1 VGRQEAP
8 FSLPNPHEGSGDE
21 RRGSHGCRSVA
32 KVFEQPSTSGG
43 LRHPARVLAAA
54 FGPLRSPS
62 SLARAD
68 LLSPRRFRKTRRFIA
83 YVPWLIY
90 QIVLA
95 NLHVAYL
102 ILRPGAIDP
111 QVVRFKTK
119 LKSEFSMVT
128 LGNSITLTPG
138 TITMDI
144 VDGEFFVHAL
154 SKKVA
159 DDLRGGEMERRVAH
173 VFLED
178 EDA

>member
-1 VGRQEAP
+1 MAVDRSQGPSNNLRRMAV
-8 FSLPNPHEGSGDE
+8 FAILFAFWLLLSGHYDLFHLSLGLICSLLVASV
-21 RRGSHGCRSVA
+21 SH
-32 KVFEQPSTSGG
+32 
-43 LRHPARVLAAA
+43 
-54 FGPLRSPS
+54 
-62 SLARAD
+62 D
-68 LLSPRRFRKTRRFIA
+68 LLIENINGTNRIRKTRRFIS

-102 ILRPGAIDP
+102 ILNPKVIDP
-111 QVVRFKTK
+111 RIVRFKTR
-119 LKSEFSMVT
+119 LKSQFSMVT

-144 VDGEFFVHAL
+144 VDGEFYVHAL

-159 DDLRGGEMERRVAH
+159 DDLLSGEMERRVAH

>member
-1 VGRQEAP
+1 MAVDRSQGPSNNLRRLAV
-8 FSLPNPHEGSGDE
+8 FVILFAFWLLLSG
-21 RRGSHGCRSVA
+21 HY
-32 KVFEQPSTSGG
+32 
-43 LRHPARVLAAA
+43 
-54 FGPLRSPS
+54 
-62 SLARAD
+62 D
-68 LLSPRRFRKTRRFIA
+68 LLHLSLGLICCLLVAFVSHDLLIENISGHRRTRKTLRFFF

-102 ILRPGAIDP
+102 IVNPRAIDP
-111 QVVRFKTK
+111 RIVRFKTK

-159 DDLRGGEMERRVAH
+159 DDLLGGEMERRVAH

>member
-1 VGRQEAP
+1 MAVDRSQGPSNNLRRLAV
-8 FSLPNPHEGSGDE
+8 FVILFAFWLLLSGHYDFFHLSLGLICSLLVAFL
-21 RRGSHGCRSVA
+21 SH
-32 KVFEQPSTSGG
+32 
-43 LRHPARVLAAA
+43 
-54 FGPLRSPS
+54 
-62 SLARAD
+62 D
-68 LLSPRRFRKTRRFIA
+68 LLIENISAPKRLRKTRRFVS

-102 ILRPGAIDP
+102 ILDPKAIDP
-111 QVVRFKTK
+111 RIVRFKTR
-119 LKSEFSMVT
+119 LKSQFSMVT

-144 VDGEFFVHAL
+144 IDGEFYVHAL

-159 DDLRGGEMERRVAH
+159 DDLLSGEMERRVAH
-173 VFLED
+173 VYLED

>member
-1 VGRQEAP
+1 MASDRSERSSDNLRRLAVFVILFP
-8 FSLPNPHEGSGDE
+8 FWLLLSSHHDLFHLSLGLICCLLVAFV
-21 RRGSHGCRSVA
+21 SH
-32 KVFEQPSTSGG
+32 
-43 LRHPARVLAAA
+43 
-54 FGPLRSPS
+54 
-62 SLARAD
+62 D
-68 LLSPRRFRKTRRFIA
+68 LLIEEISGSKRITKTRRFVF

-102 ILRPGAIDP
+102 ILNPRAIDP
-111 QVVRFKTK
+111 RIVRFKTR
-119 LKSEFSMVT
+119 LKSQFSMVT

-144 VDGEFFVHAL
+144 VDGEFVVHAL

-159 DDLRGGEMERRVAH
+159 DDLLSGEMERRVAH
-173 VFLED
+173 VFFED

>member
-1 VGRQEAP
+1 MAVDRSQRPSNNLRRLAVFLILFAFWLLLSGHYDL
-8 FSLPNPHEGSGDE
+8 FHLSLGLICSLLVTFV
-21 RRGSHGCRSVA
+21 SH
-32 KVFEQPSTSGG
+32 
-43 LRHPARVLAAA
+43 
-54 FGPLRSPS
+54 
-62 SLARAD
+62 D
-68 LLSPRRFRKTRRFIA
+68 LLIENISGSKRIRKTRRFLS

-102 ILRPGAIDP
+102 ILNPKAIDP
-111 QVVRFKTK
+111 RIVRFKTR
-119 LKSEFSMVT
+119 LKSQFSMVT

-144 VDGEFFVHAL
+144 IDGEFHVHAL

-159 DDLRGGEMERRVAH
+159 DDLLSGEMERRVAH
-173 VFLED
+173 VYLED

>member
-1 VGRQEAP
+1 MAVDRSQGLSNHLRRLAV
-8 FSLPNPHEGSGDE
+8 FAILFAFWLLLSGHYDLFHLSLGLICSLL
-21 RRGSHGCRSVA
+21 VA
-32 KVFEQPSTSGG
+32 FVS
-43 LRHPARVLAAA
+43 
-54 FGPLRSPS
+54 
-62 SLARAD
+62 AD
-68 LLSPRRFRKTRRFIA
+68 LLIENIGGSHRIKKTRRFIF

-95 NLHVAYL
+95 NFHVAYL
-102 ILRPGAIDP
+102 ILKPSAIDP
-111 QVVRFKTK
+111 RIIRFKTK
-119 LKSEFSMVT
+119 LKTEFSMVT

-144 VDGEFFVHAL
+144 VDGEFYVHAL

-159 DDLRGGEMERRVAH
+159 DDLLGGEMERRVAH

>member
-1 VGRQEAP
+1 MAVDRSQGPSNNLRRLAV
-8 FSLPNPHEGSGDE
+8 FVILFVFWLFLSGHYDLFHLSLGLICSLLVAFV
-21 RRGSHGCRSVA
+21 SH
-32 KVFEQPSTSGG
+32 
-43 LRHPARVLAAA
+43 
-54 FGPLRSPS
+54 
-62 SLARAD
+62 D
-68 LLSPRRFRKTRRFIA
+68 LLIENIRGPKRVRKTRRFIS

-102 ILRPGAIDP
+102 ILSPKAIDP
-111 QVVRFKTK
+111 RIVRFKTR

-144 VDGEFFVHAL
+144 VNGEFYVHAL

-159 DDLRGGEMERRVAH
+159 DDLLGGEMERRVAH

>member
-1 VGRQEAP
+1 MAVDRSQGPSNNLRRLAV
-8 FSLPNPHEGSGDE
+8 FVILFAFWLLLSGHYDLFHLSLGLICSLL
-21 RRGSHGCRSVA
+21 VA
-32 KVFEQPSTSGG
+32 FV
-43 LRHPARVLAAA
+43 
-54 FGPLRSPS
+54 S
-62 SLARAD
+62 SD
-68 LLSPRRFRKTRRFIA
+68 LLIEEISGSNRIRKTLRFIA

-90 QIVLA
+90 QVVLA

-102 ILRPGAIDP
+102 IVNPRAIDP
-111 QVVRFKTK
+111 RVVRFKTK
-119 LKSEFSMVT
+119 LRSEFSMVT

-159 DDLRGGEMERRVAH
+159 DDLLGGEMERRIAH
-173 VFLED
+173 VFMED

>member
-1 VGRQEAP
+1 MAVDRSQGPSNNLRRLAV
-8 FSLPNPHEGSGDE
+8 FVILFGFWLLLSSHHDLFHLSLGLACCILVALV
-21 RRGSHGCRSVA
+21 SH
-32 KVFEQPSTSGG
+32 
-43 LRHPARVLAAA
+43 
-54 FGPLRSPS
+54 
-62 SLARAD
+62 D
-68 LLSPRRFRKTRRFIA
+68 LLIENISGTKRFTKTWRFIS

-90 QIVLA
+90 QIVVA

-102 ILRPGAIDP
+102 IVNPRAIDP

-119 LKSEFSMVT
+119 LKSQFSMVT

-144 VDGEFFVHAL
+144 ADGEFIVHAL

-159 DDLRGGEMERRVAH
+159 DDLLSGEMERRVAH

-178 EDA
+178 QDA